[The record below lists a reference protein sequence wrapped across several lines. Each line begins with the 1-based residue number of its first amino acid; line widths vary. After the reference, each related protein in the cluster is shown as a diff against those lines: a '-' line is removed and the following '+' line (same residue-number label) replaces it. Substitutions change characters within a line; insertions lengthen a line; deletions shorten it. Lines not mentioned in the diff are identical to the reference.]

1 MYNDCNIVVMFI
13 HDSSSDLKQST
24 MQYNDITFQ
33 YFFSAYKE
41 TINTNMTILTFKRR
55 QWSQ

>member
-1 MYNDCNIVVMFI
+1 MICTMNIIVVMFI

-33 YFFSAYKE
+33 YFFSAYKA
-41 TINTNMTILTFKRR
+41 TINTNMTIVTFKRR
-55 QWSQ
+55 Q